1 MTVNDVATQLKY
13 GELRAVASK
22 HDLAAIVSYI
32 NLALIDLYGKFKISR
47 SEQLIDLIDN
57 TSIYPLNPNVMVVE
71 TVFNELGELAVN
83 DDSNINSVFTPSY
96 DTLQVPNAKT
106 GAQVSVLYI
115 ASPET
120 LVVDTNDTITN
131 AQIVRIPPQLLEPLL
146 HYVGYR
152 AHMSVNGDIKAE
164 NNTHYIRYNASC
176 KRIVAEGLIRIDTVP
191 ASVNLQEGIADATD

>member
-22 HDLAAIVSYI
+22 HDLPAIVSYI
-32 NLALIDLYGKFKISR
+32 NLALIDLYGKFKIAR
-47 SEQLIDLIDN
+47 SEQLIDLVDN
-57 TSIYPLNPNVMVVE
+57 TSIYTLNSNVMVVE

-120 LVVDTNDTITN
+120 LVADTDDAITN

-146 HYVGYR
+146 HYIGYR
-152 AHMSVNGDIKAE
+152 AHMSMNGDIKAE

-176 KRIVAEGLIRIDTVP
+176 KRIAAEGLIRIDTVP
-191 ASVNLQEGIADATD
+191 SSVNLQEGIADATD

>member
-22 HDLAAIVSYI
+22 HDLPAIVSYI
-32 NLALIDLYGKFKISR
+32 NLALIDLYGKFKIAR
-47 SEQLIDLIDN
+47 SEQLIDLVDN
-57 TSIYPLNPNVMVVE
+57 TSIYTLNSNVMVVE

-115 ASPET
+115 ASPEA
-120 LVVDTNDTITN
+120 LVADTDDAITN

-146 HYVGYR
+146 HYIGYR
-152 AHMSVNGDIKAE
+152 AHMSMNGDIKAE

-176 KRIVAEGLIRIDTVP
+176 KRIAAEGLIRIDTVP
-191 ASVNLQEGIADATD
+191 SSVNLQEGIADATD